1 MDIRILFIGD
11 DHDTHQ
17 NFKVAIEAQGYSV
30 DAVDTGQNGLARCAT
45 NTYDVVAIDCKLSGE
60 PVAELTQKIITLE
73 NLPVLMIAERDKEQ
87 EALLPMQYGISNYVT
102 RDPDETYLQLVPAL
116 LRDLISRSSR
126 AKLQTSEQ
134 IGHHIQTRLK
144 LLEQTLNTIDQGFVV
159 WDDQRRLVL
168 CNDIFWDVF
177 DVPKGL
183 MGPGTHLKE
192 ILIYM
197 AKEGYYGEGDPE
209 ILAQNRYQEILKED
223 PLVESQHTSK
233 TGRIFKVRR
242 YPMDKLGR
250 ITTFTEITDILEKE
264 RTSQML
270 REAIETFTDSVILYD
285 KNEEVV
291 FTNERYHEVYPA
303 SPPRDKIAGCSFT
316 EILRT
321 TLDARQ
327 IDAPLARSDPDAWIT
342 MRLAQ
347 KRGAKEAHGEST
359 HTNGM
364 SYRYKLCQSTLG
376 GHIHVQTNITEQK
389 LTEKAL
395 RKSEELLKQQVEE
408 LKQSEARL
416 ETQAVDLVRLATNL
430 TSARDEL
437 EKINDQKDKFFS
449 IIAHDLK
456 GPFTA
461 LLGYTSLL
469 SRDGKTLDQE
479 KIMKYSGAVHQSAE
493 QVFKL
498 LENLLEWS
506 LIQMGRMECDLRP
519 IDINDVIKSNLKLF
533 ENIADNK
540 DITLTL
546 HDADQAGG
554 QLNGDW
560 DNWDNSDNPIM
571 VLADFDMV
579 DTVIRNLLNNAIK
592 FTPDHGCVLVHV
604 QHCDPWIA
612 IEIKDTGIGISPDR
626 ISRLFQLDENIST
639 PGTSGETGTG
649 LGLHLCKDLIEK
661 LSGEITVES
670 QEGKGTTFRI
680 HLPPYRDQLTK
691 PNSASN

>member
-11 DHDTHQ
+11 DLDTHQ
-17 NFKVAIEAQGYSV
+17 NFKIAIEARGYSV
-30 DAVDTGQNGLARCAT
+30 DAVGTGKDGLERCAT
-45 NTYDVVAIDCKLSGE
+45 NAFDVVAIDCTLSGQ
-60 PVAELTQKIITLE
+60 PVAELAQNIIAQE
-73 NLPVLMIAERDKEQ
+73 NQLPVLMIAEKGKEQ

-102 RDPDETYLQLVPAL
+102 KDPEGRYLQLLPAL
-116 LRDLISRSSR
+116 LRDLITRSSH
-126 AKLQTSEQ
+126 AKLQTLEQ
-134 IGHHIQTRLK
+134 TEFHFRTRLK
-144 LLEQTLNTIDQGFVV
+144 LLEQTLGAINQGFVV
-159 WDDQRRLVL
+159 WDEQKRLVL
-168 CNDIFWDVF
+168 CNDIFWEVF
-177 DVPKGL
+177 DIPKGL

-192 ILIYM
+192 IIIYM
-197 AKEGYYGEGDPE
+197 AKEGHYGEGDPKA
-209 ILAQNRYQEILKED
+209 LAQNRYQEILKED
-223 PLVESQHTSK
+223 PLVESQHISK
-233 TGRIFKVRR
+233 TGRIFKVNR
-242 YPMDKLGR
+242 YPMNKLGR
-250 ITTFTEITDILEKE
+250 ITTFTELTDILEKE

-285 KNEEVV
+285 QNEEVV
-291 FTNERYHEVYPA
+291 FTNARYHEVYRA
-303 SPPRDKIAGCSFT
+303 SPPRDKIVGCTFT
-316 EILRT
+316 DMLRST
-321 TLDARQ
+321 IQAKQ
-327 IDAPLARSDPDAWIT
+327 IDSPLSRTDPEAWIA
-342 MRLAQ
+342 MRLAE
-347 KRGAKEAHGEST
+347 KRGNKETHGESL
-359 HTNGM
+359 HSNGM
-364 SYRYKLCQSTLG
+364 SYRYKICRSTLG

-395 RKSEELLKQQVEE
+395 RKSEELLKNQVEE

-416 ETQAVDLVRLATNL
+416 EAQAEDLLRLTTNL

-469 SRDGKTLDQE
+469 SRDGNTLDQE

-519 IDINDVIKSNLKLF
+519 VDLNDVIKSNLKLF
-533 ENIADNK
+533 KNIANNK
-540 DITLTL
+540 DITLCE
-546 HDADQAGG
+546 HYQDQADDK
-554 QLNGDW
+554 LN
-560 DNWDNSDNPIM
+560 DNWDNPIM
-571 VLADFDMV
+571 ILADFDMV

-592 FTPDHGCVLVHV
+592 FTPDHGRVSVHV
-604 QHCDPWIA
+604 QHCDPWIE
-612 IEIKDTGIGISPDR
+612 IEIKDTGIGISTDR

-680 HLPPYRDQLTK
+680 HLPPYLKELAK
-691 PNSASN
+691 PSSAYN